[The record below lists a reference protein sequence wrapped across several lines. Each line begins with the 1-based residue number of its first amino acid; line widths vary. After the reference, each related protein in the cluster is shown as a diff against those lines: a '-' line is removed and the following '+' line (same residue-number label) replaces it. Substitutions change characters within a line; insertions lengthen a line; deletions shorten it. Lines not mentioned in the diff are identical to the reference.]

1 MKKIL
6 CNIMLC
12 LALSCICFNPTIARA
27 GDSNS
32 ENTIIESTHDEES
45 VTSQSSDILDTDET
59 LEYFCINN
67 NTLSV
72 SQHDIDLMADLVYA
86 ESRGEPFEGK
96 IAVAS
101 VVLNRVFSS
110 SFPNTISEVILQ
122 PNAFS
127 CVKNNAIIAYPDQN
141 CYDAVYSALRGND
154 PTNKAVFYYNP
165 SITTCSWMLN
175 VQKHDIT
182 PIGQHVFFK
191 I

>member
-12 LALSCICFNPTIARA
+12 LTLSCICFNSTTARA

-32 ENTIIESTHDEES
+32 DDTIIENTHDEEG
-45 VTSQSSDILDTDET
+45 VTSESVDTLDTGESF
-59 LEYFCINN
+59 EYFCINN

-110 SFPNTISEVILQ
+110 SFPDTISEVILQ

-127 CVKNNAIIAYPDQN
+127 CVKDNTIIAYPDQN
-141 CYDAVYSALRGND
+141 CYDAVYSALGGND
-154 PTNKAVFYYNP
+154 PTNDAVFYYNP

-175 VQKHDIT
+175 IQKYDII